1 MNSLPRVVLLSFAL
15 CLMLTLQADAGA
27 GKGWFGLVVDVDG
40 SGFSFNPVLRSVTI
54 SKVIAGSPAATQGLA
69 SGDQVT
75 EVEGLVVAGRRAK
88 EVELVMQKSVGETL
102 HLRLKRPNGEVYSA
116 VLVAAA
122 KPKDL

>member
-1 MNSLPRVVLLSFAL
+1 MF
-15 CLMLTLQADAGA
+15 TLQADAGTD
-27 GKGWFGLVVDVDG
+27 KGWFGLVVNVDG